1 MKNSYRSSHRLRIV
15 AQRIVVGFACVSL
28 FSCSNEDFLTT
39 QSDETKV
46 VSFSIGSGIELT
58 SKAPAEG
65 YRAWE
70 TGDPTTVGVYGIY
83 NQNIDSKAN
92 LFDNQLVQTEDDGAT
107 WTYSPLKYW
116 ADYTWCETFDFF
128 GYMPKMAD
136 DTSVP
141 PAARNGVK
149 LEKDG
154 NEYTLSF
161 PASFSKAVLSNEDK
175 ANIPLICHLP
185 VHKDKVGDVIDYE
198 MDQVLTGFQLK
209 FKLGD
214 KMSAVERDFVIKQ
227 VEITA
232 PASTLPVGGTVSRTY
247 TYIPAKKEWDAG
259 DITWSSMSTNPA
271 AVDYTVPF
279 VDHDDEGTIYVP
291 GGVAGTGT
299 LRIGN
304 SNPEPSQWGANF
316 YAIPSASFTPTIK
329 VTYDVQTE
337 DIDRPGTYV
346 TTRTDIVGT
355 IVFSEGYF
363 ETYTAGGNVGE
374 LNPIIVQIV
383 PDHLYV
389 LADADQKYSYMVIE

>member
-28 FSCSNEDFLTT
+28 FSCSNDDFLTT
-39 QSDETKV
+39 QSDETKM
-46 VSFSIGSGIELT
+46 VSFSIDTDIPQVV
-58 SKAPAEG
+58 SKARDG
-65 YRAWE
+65 YRNWTAD
-70 TGDPTTVGVYGIY
+70 DPTSFGAFGMYDRNY
-83 NQNIDSKAN
+83 ANIDKFF
-92 LFDNQLVQTEDDGAT
+92 LNQEVTRSGSV
-107 WTYSPLKYW
+107 WTYSPAKYW
-116 ADYTWCETFDFF
+116 ADYTWCGSFDFF
-128 GYMPKMAD
+128 GYMPYKAGA
-136 DTSVP
+136 TLTKE
-141 PAARNGVK
+141 G
-149 LEKDG
+149 E

-161 PASFSKAVLSNEDK
+161 PASFSKAVLSDEDK

-185 VHKDKVGDVIDYE
+185 VHKDKVGDVINYE

-259 DITWSSMSTNPA
+259 VIKWSEIGKNA
-271 AVDYTVPF
+271 EAVDYVVPF

-304 SNPEPSQWGANF
+304 SNPEPSQWGADF

-329 VTYDVQTE
+329 VTYDVQTK
-337 DIDRPGTYV
+337 DIDPLSTYV

-363 ETYTAGGNVGE
+363 ETYTARGNVGE